1 LVSRTACIGRFAGTA
16 LRPHGFHLF
25 IDLIHRHLL
34 DASLMDFL
42 CDIQKSAKRF
52 TTDGIPE
59 EPVEGGG
66 RQQAGFARG
75 SISIVV
81 IKVTFR

>member
-1 LVSRTACIGRFAGTA
+1 
-16 LRPHGFHLF
+16 
-25 IDLIHRHLL
+25 
-34 DASLMDFL
+34 MDFL

>member
-1 LVSRTACIGRFAGTA
+1 
-16 LRPHGFHLF
+16 
-25 IDLIHRHLL
+25 
-34 DASLMDFL
+34 MDFL

-75 SISIVV
+75 FGRG
-81 IKVTFR
+81 FRQLDLDRRHQGYL